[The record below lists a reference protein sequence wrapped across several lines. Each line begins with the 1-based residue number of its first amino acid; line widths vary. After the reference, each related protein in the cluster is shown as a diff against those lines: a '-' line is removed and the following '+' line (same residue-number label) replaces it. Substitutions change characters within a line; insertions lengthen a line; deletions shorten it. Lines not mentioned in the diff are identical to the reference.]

1 MAVRPIIASAG
12 FFGAWFVRELFSLR
26 TALPML
32 DRIFQAVMVATAAL
46 AASTVLSGN
55 RMLTAASLVVL
66 ILAAQVC
73 FVTGAIAVRRG
84 RAGGLPVMVG
94 SGSVAIGGLIISL
107 GFTDPSAISLAAT
120 REHGCVAC
128 LAEAAA
134 FLVAIGVRIEHIRK
148 QQ

>member
-94 SGSVAIGGLIISL
+94 SVAIGGLIISL
-107 GFTDPSAISLAAT
+107 GFSDPSAISLAAT
-120 REHGCVAC
+120 LEHGCVAC